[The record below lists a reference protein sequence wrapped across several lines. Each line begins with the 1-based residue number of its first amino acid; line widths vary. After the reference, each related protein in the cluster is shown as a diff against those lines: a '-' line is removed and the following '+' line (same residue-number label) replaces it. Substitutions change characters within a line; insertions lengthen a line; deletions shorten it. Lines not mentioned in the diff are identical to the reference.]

1 MTMIRVMKKYLP
13 LLFIIFVSCNE
24 EPIGNVR
31 GELTPQVLELSTFT
45 TFTEYKNVPVG
56 QSLNLVL
63 GKNDEYES
71 RVLIKFQYTDTTY
84 TGLDE
89 IKFIMNLNDEFENDT
104 LTFSIH
110 ALNNTFAEF
119 EANWTHRTLDET
131 WQTAGGDFESDSI
144 REGIVEGDS
153 VVLYFN
159 YIELQEILQS
169 TGIVLIPRDTGFVY
183 LESKQGANG
192 PRLELIKNENTLP
205 VFAEADCHIVVGPE
219 PSLFDDW
226 IGSGWVYRDF
236 VKFNY
241 DTLLDNNLAIYGE
254 LTFRCSGYF
263 SSRDSV
269 HVGIRELL
277 EPFSTFD
284 TPTGL
289 LIALEKI
296 EVGDTLVTIDIVKH
310 IQRMID
316 HPDSNFG
323 IYITLSPETY
333 DISRVEIVRG
343 SHLLTAGYVEP
354 PEPRW

>member
-1 MTMIRVMKKYLP
+1 MKKYLP
-13 LLFIIFVSCNE
+13 LLFIIFLSCNE
-24 EPIGNVR
+24 EPIGDVR
-31 GELTPQVLELSTFT
+31 GELTPRVIPLSTFS
-45 TFTEYKNVPVG
+45 TFTDYKNAPVG
-56 QSLNLVL
+56 QSLNLVI

-89 IKFIMNLNDEFENDT
+89 IKLIMKVNSEFDNDT
-104 LTFSIH
+104 MTFSIH
-110 ALNNTFAEF
+110 ALSNTFAEF

-131 WQTAGGDFESDSI
+131 WQTPGGDFESDSI

-159 YIELQEILQS
+159 FVELQDLVQS
-169 TGIVLIPRDTGFVY
+169 EGIILIPHDTGFVY
-183 LESKQGANG
+183 FESKQGTNT
-192 PRLELIKNENTLP
+192 PRIELVKNESTTP
-205 VFAEADCHIVVGPE
+205 IFPEADCHIVVGPE

-226 IGSGWVYRDF
+226 VGSGWVFRDF

-241 DTLLDNNLAIYGE
+241 DTLLNDNLAIYGE
-254 LTFRCSGYF
+254 LTFRCSAYF
-263 SSRDSV
+263 SNRDSV
-269 HVGIRELL
+269 FIGVRQLL
-277 EPFSTFD
+277 EPYSTFD
-284 TPTGL
+284 TPTGP

-296 EVGDTLVTIDIVKH
+296 EVGDTLVSVDIVKH

-323 IYITLSPETY
+323 IFITLSPETY

-343 SHLLTAGYVEP
+343 THMLTVGYVEP